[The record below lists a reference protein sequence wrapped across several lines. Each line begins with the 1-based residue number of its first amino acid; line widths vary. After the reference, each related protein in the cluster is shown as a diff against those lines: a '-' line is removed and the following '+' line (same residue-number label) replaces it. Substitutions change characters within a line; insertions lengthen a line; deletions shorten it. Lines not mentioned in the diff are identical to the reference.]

1 MELPMSGGFRF
12 QVVLPVA
19 IVALVL
25 VSLGAVGLSF
35 WTTQHEE
42 SRVRQQV
49 ADNVTAIQEVFV
61 TTASLMEDRTR
72 SGMALLQDQISVRG
86 GAERGPLVTVR
97 DTTARDI
104 VIGGRGQAGNFD
116 IVDYVTRMNK
126 GTATIFTRDGGR
138 FVRISTNVMKD
149 DGKRAVGTELNNTTK
164 AYAALSKEVSF
175 YGVVDILGSPFFT
188 GYEPLYGKNGDYIGI
203 TYVGYRAELPV
214 LREALDR
221 LHLLQSG
228 FVAVVDDKTVR
239 YLPSWTTAEQVQ
251 HHIDNNDG
259 SWVVNRTPLAGWGL
273 MIVSAYPVDELR
285 SVSRSVG
292 YGVGLAGILIGAAIS
307 LTLFLLLDR
316 KVLQLLGGEPRT
328 AAAYM
333 KKIADGDLAIDIGVL
348 GKREDSLMS
357 SLKLMQLKLKNLVSA
372 VSGGAAEVNEQSR
385 KFDTAYAAFQRGPD
399 EASSQELLRQTK
411 GVSRTLSLLE
421 KSIGRFKLSH

>member
-1 MELPMSGGFRF
+1 
-12 QVVLPVA
+12 
-19 IVALVL
+19 
-25 VSLGAVGLSF
+25 
-35 WTTQHEE
+35 
-42 SRVRQQV
+42 
-49 ADNVTAIQEVFV
+49 
-61 TTASLMEDRTR
+61 
-72 SGMALLQDQISVRG
+72 
-86 GAERGPLVTVR
+86 
-97 DTTARDI
+97 
-104 VIGGRGQAGNFD
+104 
-116 IVDYVTRMNK
+116 MNK
-126 GTATIFTRDGGR
+126 GTATIFTRDGDR
-138 FVRISTNVMKD
+138 FVRVSTNVMKD

-188 GYEPLYGKNGDYIGI
+188 DYEPLYGKNGDYIGI
-203 TYVGYRAELPV
+203 TYVGYKAELPV

-221 LHLLQSG
+221 SHLLQSG

-239 YLPSWTTAEQVQ
+239 YFPSWTTAEQVQ

-259 SWVVNRTPLAGWGL
+259 SWVVNRTPLVGWGL

>member
-1 MELPMSGGFRF
+1 MSGGFRF

-25 VSLGAVGLSF
+25 VSLGAVGFSF

-72 SGMALLQDQISVRG
+72 SGMALLQDQINVRG
-86 GAERGPLVTVR
+86 GAERGSLVTVG
-97 DTTARDI
+97 DKTVRDI
-104 VIGGRGQAGNFD
+104 VVGGRGQAGNFD
-116 IVDYVTRMNK
+116 MVDYVTRMNK
-126 GTATIFTRDGGR
+126 GTATIFTRDGDR
-138 FVRISTNVMKD
+138 FVRVSTNVMKD
-149 DGKRAVGTELNNTTK
+149 NGRRAVGTELNNTTK

-175 YGVVDILGSPFFT
+175 YGVVDILGNPFFT

-214 LREALDR
+214 LKEALDR
-221 LHLLQSG
+221 SHLLQSG

-239 YLPSWTTAEQVQ
+239 YFPSWTTAEEVQ

-259 SWVVNRTPLAGWGL
+259 SWVVNRTPLLGWGL

-307 LTLFLLLDR
+307 LTLFILLDR

-328 AAAYM
+328 AAEYM
-333 KKIADGDLAIDIGVL
+333 KKIADGNLAIDIGVL

-399 EASSQELLRQTK
+399 VASSQELLRQTK
-411 GVSRTLSLLE
+411 GISRTLSLLE